1 MDGLVCTVAPR
12 GHAAAH
18 AGAQD
23 FARTQLV
30 GILEAGGAAGAAGGH
45 SWSSGGSERLRGRS

>member
-30 GILEAGGAAGAAGGH
+30 GILEAGGAAGAHLKVRIMAN
-45 SWSSGGSERLRGRS
+45 EVAND